1 MPYFSTPAITFDLS
15 DSFHSTRELRDVAGE
30 ADRGNSNRGSANS
43 TGEVAM
49 AAADAIEGDS
59 NDVVA
64 GDNAND
70 EGSMSK
76 TGSKAA
82 GVSREEEEK
91 NC

>member
-43 TGEVAM
+43 TAEVAM
-49 AAADAIEGDS
+49 AAADAIEGD
-59 NDVVA
+59 VA

-76 TGSKAA
+76 TGSKT
-82 GVSREEEEK
+82 REEEEK
-91 NC
+91 N